1 MQKWAKTLYYK
12 KLAMYYM
19 LCYNIIKV
27 LGEVW
32 CGFMLK
38 VVMTDINSVHD
49 SDFVYDY
56 PDGFDHWLLLH
67 TNTAALFRLRGV
79 DYEVGRSTMVLFP
92 PGEPVYYR
100 AIEDTYADDWLFF
113 TAEKND
119 LCVSTLPICTPIN
132 DPLPVMVR
140 ALFQFLCVEN
150 ACISPYKETNVD
162 YCIRI
167 LINKLVE
174 FNGKHKVTHKYYDLI
189 SLRQRI
195 YAEPGL
201 FSSVSD
207 MADYMHISKGRLQ
220 TIYKEAFGISCV
232 GDIIAARIRYA
243 KYKLVCSDMSLA
255 GISLECGYK
264 NIEHFFRQFK
274 KQTGY
279 SPKEY
284 RKQAQDIGF

>member
-1 MQKWAKTLYYK
+1 
-12 KLAMYYM
+12 
-19 LCYNIIKV
+19 
-27 LGEVW
+27 
-32 CGFMLK
+32 MLK
-38 VVMTDINSVHD
+38 VVMTDINSVH
-49 SDFVYDY
+49 SSEFVNDY

-67 TNTAALFRLRGV
+67 TNTAALFRFNGV
-79 DYEVGRSTMVLFP
+79 DYDTECNTMVLYP
-92 PGEPVYYR
+92 PGEPVYYH
-100 AIEDTYADDWLFF
+100 ATEDIFSDDWLFF
-113 TAEKND
+113 SADKND
-119 LCVSTLPICTPIN
+119 LCISGLPICMPIK
-132 DPLPVMVR
+132 DPLPVMVK
-140 ALFQFLCVEN
+140 ALFQFLCAEN
-150 ACISPYKETNVD
+150 ACISPYKEINVD

-174 FNGKHKVTHKYYDLI
+174 FQGKPAVPSRYYDLI

-201 FSSVSD
+201 FNSVGD
-207 MADYMHISKGRLQ
+207 MADYVHVSNGRLQ

-232 GDIIAARIRYA
+232 SDIIAARIRYA
-243 KYKLVCSDMSLA
+243 KYRLVCSDMSLA

-284 RKQAQDIGF
+284 RKQAQD